1 MENNIEPYNIYQKE
15 LDSTY
20 DHIAEGI
27 KIRSKCDWYKY
38 GEKSTKFF
46 LIFEKKRGDQNQI
59 RQLIIDEKK
68 KRVMYKYLKKSKV
81 SMNHFLKVSFSR
93 M

>member
-1 MENNIEPYNIYQKE
+1 MIISLKVLRFDQNV
-15 LDSTY
+15 T
-20 DHIAEGI
+20 GI
-27 KIRSKCDWYKY
+27 NTA
-38 GEKSTKFF
+38 KSLQSFF